1 MPLMAHFLYP
11 KSLYTAFINGN
22 GTAHF
27 LDSYVI
33 QLTSEKSYM
42 NEGISAAS
50 FCRQVVALVPD
61 MVCNFYLVKIHKI
74 VNNSATT
81 EAREKISTY
90 LESLE
95 L

>member
-1 MPLMAHFLYP
+1 MAHFLYP
-11 KSLYTAFINGN
+11 QNLYTAFINGN

-33 QLTSEKSYM
+33 QFTPQKSYM

-50 FCRQVVALVPD
+50 FYRQAAALVPD
-61 MVCNFYLVKIHKI
+61 MFCNFYLVEIHQI
-74 VNNSATT
+74 INNLAAT

-95 L
+95 F